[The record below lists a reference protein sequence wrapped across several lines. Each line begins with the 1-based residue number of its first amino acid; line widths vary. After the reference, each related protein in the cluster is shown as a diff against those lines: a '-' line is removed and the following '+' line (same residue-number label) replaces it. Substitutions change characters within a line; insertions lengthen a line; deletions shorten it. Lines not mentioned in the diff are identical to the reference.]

1 MQMPTTRDIARNAHV
16 SIATVS
22 RVLNNSLSISKS
34 TRETVEKAIKELHY
48 SPPVCAKAYAPK
60 RVKTIALLVPDI
72 KNLYYPAV
80 IRGFENVLA
89 KNDFNTIICYTDE
102 NPENEEI
109 ITEALTKKGID
120 GLAFLG
126 SRQEGKTYKY
136 IDEIRKKIPVILIND
151 FILGSK
157 IYSIMADEADGAY
170 KAIDYLV
177 SLGHSKIAFFRNSF
191 NLTTFSYKFT
201 GYKKALSDNGIA
213 INDKYIFRDA
223 PFEEG
228 GYNSAKALLRL
239 KDRPTAIFAADDQT
253 AIGAVK
259 ALMENKI
266 AIPGD
271 ISIIGFANIPISAHI
286 YPGLTTVNQFP
297 FKTGELAA
305 QVFLRINNRESMPQ
319 KRFLIEPQ
327 LEIRNSCTKNQ
338 DNTKRK
344 NQ

>member
-1 MQMPTTRDIARNAHV
+1 M
-16 SIATVS
+16 
-22 RVLNNSLSISKS
+22 
-34 TRETVEKAIKELHY
+34 
-48 SPPVCAKAYAPK
+48 
-60 RVKTIALLVPDI
+60 LVPDI

-201 GYKKALSDNGIA
+201 GYKKALS
-213 INDKYIFRDA
+213 
-223 PFEEG
+223 
-228 GYNSAKALLRL
+228 
-239 KDRPTAIFAADDQT
+239 
-253 AIGAVK
+253 
-259 ALMENKI
+259 
-266 AIPGD
+266 
-271 ISIIGFANIPISAHI
+271 
-286 YPGLTTVNQFP
+286 
-297 FKTGELAA
+297 
-305 QVFLRINNRESMPQ
+305 
-319 KRFLIEPQ
+319 
-327 LEIRNSCTKNQ
+327 
-338 DNTKRK
+338 
-344 NQ
+344 